1 MHLKYGKYYG
11 AVIKMLSMN
20 RINSLNVSIRLFLN
34 ITIPNNSGF
43 FIYYYLRCSYLNQ
56 NQNTKLLKMI
66 IILTNN
72 GQCKVIHQDS
82 SACSWRSVDIFQ
94 LYNILSVYINLN
106 KIASL
111 SASIAWKTNIIFTNC
126 SFDNIKTTM
135 SIVMHSFWN

>member
-1 MHLKYGKYYG
+1 MHSKYGTYYG
-11 AVIKMLSMN
+11 NIMKILSMN
-20 RINSLNVSIRLFLN
+20 WISTLNVSNSKQFWYLYLYSLLMFEELN
-34 ITIPNNSGF
+34 
-43 FIYYYLRCSYLNQ
+43 LNPS
-56 NQNTKLLKMI
+56 QNTKLLKMI

>member
-1 MHLKYGKYYG
+1 MHSKYGKYYG

-20 RINSLNVSIRLFLN
+20 RTNFLNFSIRLVIRN
-34 ITIPNNSGF
+34 DTGF
-43 FIYYYLRCSYLNQ
+43 FIYHYLRCSYLYPNT
-56 NQNTKLLKMI
+56 NTKLLKTI

>member
-1 MHLKYGKYYG
+1 MHSKYGKYYS

-20 RINSLNVSIRLFLN
+20 RINSLNFSIRLFLN
-34 ITIPNNSGF
+34 IYF
-43 FIYYYLRCSYLNQ
+43 CSYLNQ